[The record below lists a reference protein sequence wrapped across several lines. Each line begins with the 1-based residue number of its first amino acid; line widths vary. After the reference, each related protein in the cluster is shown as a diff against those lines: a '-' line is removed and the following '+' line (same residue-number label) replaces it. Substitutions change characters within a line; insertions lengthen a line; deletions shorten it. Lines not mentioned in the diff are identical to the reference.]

1 MKTLG
6 IGEIARRAE
15 VTVETVRYYE
25 RKGLLQEPDRRSSGY
40 RKYDEGTVLVLK
52 FIARAKDFGFTLR
65 EIKELLELRSNA
77 NASREDVRRQ
87 MREKIVE
94 IETEMAELQRMRD
107 GLKALVS
114 QCDDEGPLDG
124 CPILKALAE
133 VSSN

>member
-6 IGEIARRAE
+6 IGEIARRAD

-25 RKGLLQEPDRRSSGY
+25 RKGLLQEPDRKSSGY

-52 FIARAKDFGFTLR
+52 FIARAKEFGFTLR
-65 EIKELLELRSNA
+65 EIKELLDLRSNA
-77 NASREDVRRQ
+77 NASREDVRQQ
-87 MREKIVE
+87 MREKITE
-94 IETEMAELQRMRD
+94 IETEISELQRMRD
-107 GLKALVS
+107 GLKLLVS